1 MVRAPSGSCPAANGA
16 VLWTYTTGS
25 YVESPPSVA
34 NGVVYV
40 GSEDGNTYAL
50 NASTGAYLWSYYE
63 RNYHLSSRTVAN
75 GVVYL
80 GTDKL
85 YAFGLP

>member
-1 MVRAPSGSCPAANGA
+1 M
-16 VLWTYTTGS
+16 
-25 YVESPPSVA
+25 
-34 NGVVYV
+34 